1 MDLPRYLLTLAALL
15 TGGAAAEPVLPPARP
30 AVPFAEYGDVGCYWM
45 MHDPLEKWIRGSI
58 GLGDEDPILSLVDA
72 AFDSWSNSEHH
83 GIEVSAGGPARRLPA
98 TAWASTGDA
107 EGPGSIG
114 FYMNADLRRLIGGA
128 TSLQIWKQGRPVYNG
143 LLARTPTAAALDA
156 CVRPP
161 KGEGSDEE

>member
-1 MDLPRYLLTLAALL
+1 MHVARYLLTLATLL

-45 MHDPLEKWIRGSI
+45 MHDRREKWIRGSI
-58 GLGDEDPILSLVDA
+58 GLGDEDPILTLVDS
-72 AFDSWSNSEHH
+72 AFGSWSDSEEHR
-83 GIEVSAGGPARRLPA
+83 IQVSAGDPARRISA
-98 TAWASTGDA
+98 TAWAGTGDG
-107 EGPGSIG
+107 ERPGSIG

-128 TSLQIWKQGRPVYNG
+128 ASVQIWKQGKPVYNG
-143 LLARTPTAAALDA
+143 LLSATPTAAALDA